1 MFGQSLIL
9 GGLSCTTDV
18 NNYQGNNVAYYKLDG
33 NADDEKNSHD
43 ATAYN
48 VTYGVGQYG
57 NSAVFN
63 GSSSYL
69 SVAHDNDFNWTGS
82 KTISLWVRFNSLGS
96 GSVGIAA
103 KSSNTSNYGWF
114 LYKNGAD
121 NKIAFSQYDS
131 SDNAASVVSDN
142 AAQVNTW
149 YHVCVTGD
157 GTTNKLYINGVEE
170 DSASAVTATSTTDAL
185 VFGRFYSNISNYYL
199 NGVIDQVRFFD
210 TTLSSSKV
218 EKLYNESACPFD
230 AYDIEYLVVAG
241 GASGGGWGGGG
252 GAGGFRTST
261 ISQMPSG
268 VQMTITVGAG
278 GTAPITGANYHQGNS
293 GSNSSIS
300 AGGFNTIASTGG
312 GGGGYYNGNAGL
324 SGGSGG
330 GGGIGSSN
338 GQTVSGGTGN
348 AGSYTPS
355 EGNSG
360 GTGGGYKGS
369 QPYDGGGGGG
379 GASQAGSN
387 GQTSGYYYGGDGGD
401 GTQSSIT
408 GTATY
413 YAGGGGGHTDGRVV
427 NAPSTSSG
435 GQGGGG
441 NGGRYGG
448 TSGVANAQNG
458 TANLGGGGGSAYG
471 SSSLGL
477 IGSGGSGVVILKV
490 PTASYS
496 GTTTGSPTIT
506 TSGSFTIIKFTGSGT
521 YTS

>member
-103 KSSNTSNYGWF
+103 KSSNASNYGWF

-121 NKIAFSQYDS
+121 NKIAFSHYDS
-131 SDNAASVVSDN
+131 SDNAASVVSNN
-142 AAQVNTW
+142 AAQVDTW

-210 TTLSSSKV
+210 TTLSSTKV
-218 EKLYNESACPFD
+218 EKLYNESACPFE

-278 GTAPITGANYHQGNS
+278 GTAVQTVSNYQQGVS
-293 GSNSSIS
+293 GNNSSIT
-300 AGGFNTIASTGG
+300 AGGFNIISSTGG

-330 GGGIGSSN
+330 GGGIGN
-338 GQTVSGGTGN
+338 TGGTPGSGN
-348 AGSYTPS
+348 AGGYTPS

-360 GTGGGYKGS
+360 GTTGGLAGWWY
-369 QPYDGGGGGG
+369 GGGGGG
-379 GASQAGSN
+379 GAGQAGGN
-387 GQTSGYYYGGDGGD
+387 TNIYYGGHGGD
-401 GTQSSIT
+401 GLQSSIT

-413 YAGGGGGHTDGRVV
+413 YAGGGGGHSDTRNHSYP
-427 NAPSTSSG
+427 NAFANG

-441 NGGRYGG
+441 NGGRYN
-448 TSGVANAQNG
+448 TSGPNHLSAQNG

-471 SSSLGL
+471 STSLGL

-490 PTASYS
+490 PTSSYS